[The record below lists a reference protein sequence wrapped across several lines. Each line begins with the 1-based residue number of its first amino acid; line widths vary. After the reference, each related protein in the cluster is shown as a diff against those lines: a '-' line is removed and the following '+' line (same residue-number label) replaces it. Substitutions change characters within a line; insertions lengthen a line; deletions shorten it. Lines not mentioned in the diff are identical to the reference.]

1 MQNEPSCP
9 ELAIEIF
16 PIMQSKISTFF
27 KRPSSIS
34 SHRSPEPLNS
44 NADDSDYGTLKIWE
58 KAEHQYINTYK
69 RRNVT
74 SPQCVDLETKI
85 PIPDDSSAK
94 SELASSTKILVKNKK
109 RSYAQYHLLFG
120 QSDFLLHFCSTCGI
134 KYARGDEDDEQ
145 SHKAFHKKY
154 TCGIQFKGWTHERVI
169 DIPSV
174 EGGRILLVLDSDPSA
189 HKHKVEEVV
198 KMMEKEL
205 GSGWILHKNYQV
217 YLFVSSQRIVG
228 CLVVEP
234 ITKAYKVVSCFLDE
248 RTEVSKIKDSKP
260 NSTTLQF
267 GNITFQREAILKKPT
282 NNPEALEMN
291 MNGAILCEEEPVPA
305 VCGIRAIWVTPANRR
320 KHIASRLLDA
330 ARKSFYKRAALECSQ
345 LAFSQPTSSGMALAS
360 KYVSSKSI
368 LVYKSSIL
376 I

>member
-205 GSGWILHKNYQV
+205 GSGWILHKNYQ
-217 YLFVSSQRIVG
+217 
-228 CLVVEP
+228 
-234 ITKAYKVVSCFLDE
+234 
-248 RTEVSKIKDSKP
+248 
-260 NSTTLQF
+260 F